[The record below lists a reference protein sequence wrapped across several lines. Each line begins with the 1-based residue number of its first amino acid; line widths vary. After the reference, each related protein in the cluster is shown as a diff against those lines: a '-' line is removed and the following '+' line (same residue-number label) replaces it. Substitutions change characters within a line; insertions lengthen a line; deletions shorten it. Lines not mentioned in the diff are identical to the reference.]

1 MSEAAA
7 RDSCSVQHLLQPEA
21 FALTS
26 RLQDIFVRSLPRA
39 RLGPPH
45 TIQEDTQKASAWH
58 EQGCLDMGGPY
69 SAGAGPV
76 SQAVIRL
83 YSVISTG
90 DSCELHLSVNDLR
103 GRGCSTDSQNWHHWK
118 PPSLEDSCVWGG
130 CYGMADSACLR
141 CSAAGASLSGTA
153 KACWAERT
161 VDSCFKGLVPQRA
174 LRIWQKTSV
183 KHLLVARLPDSA
195 LMH

>member
-103 GRGCSTDSQNWHHWK
+103 GRGCSTDSGLQVKTGITGSLPHWK
-118 PPSLEDSCVWGG
+118 T
-130 CYGMADSACLR
+130 
-141 CSAAGASLSGTA
+141 AASGEVA
-153 KACWAERT
+153 ME
-161 VDSCFKGLVPQRA
+161 
-174 LRIWQKTSV
+174 WQIV
-183 KHLLVARLPDSA
+183 HA
-195 LMH
+195 